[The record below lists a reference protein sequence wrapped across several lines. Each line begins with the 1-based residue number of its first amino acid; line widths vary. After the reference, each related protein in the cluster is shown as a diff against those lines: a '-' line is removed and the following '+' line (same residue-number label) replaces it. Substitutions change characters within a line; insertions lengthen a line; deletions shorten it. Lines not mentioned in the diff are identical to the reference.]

1 MKVNNQYDKG
11 KISFCVL
18 GYKHRDFIEDCIKS
32 IWEIDYENKE
42 IIAVD
47 DGSKDGSD
55 ELLHNLE
62 KKSAC
67 PFTVITQENTGKVG
81 YNFNKALEK
90 ASGEFV
96 TFISLDDLY
105 NTAEISTM
113 IKDMA
118 SDSNLIF
125 NASSKIQG
133 IAIEKN
139 EFVDIEEL
147 KINEIENPTLNDL
160 LELEFNYFGAFYI
173 QGCIFRKEII
183 DKINGFDE
191 DLTGDDIIL
200 RTKLFRYMIGNNL
213 SSFKLHDNPSVF
225 YRRHSNNISNNSTRQ
240 MKIVSEYYERYWPG
254 RESSELFHK
263 WYYASITP
271 ENFKQLKNMN
281 QRLKDGYY
289 HIRNTTDIINVLF
302 FKLYK
307 EITNTNDYSK
317 VNVLNEL
324 YDEAPTK
331 SKKMILIHSL
341 LKLPFGRIALKKLIH

>member
-1 MKVNNQYDKG
+1 
-11 KISFCVL
+11 
-18 GYKHRDFIEDCIKS
+18 
-32 IWEIDYENKE
+32 
-42 IIAVD
+42 
-47 DGSKDGSD
+47 
-55 ELLHNLE
+55 
-62 KKSAC
+62 
-67 PFTVITQENTGKVG
+67 
-81 YNFNKALEK
+81 
-90 ASGEFV
+90 
-96 TFISLDDLY
+96 
-105 NTAEISTM
+105 
-113 IKDMA
+113 MA

-263 WYYASITP
+263 WYYANITP